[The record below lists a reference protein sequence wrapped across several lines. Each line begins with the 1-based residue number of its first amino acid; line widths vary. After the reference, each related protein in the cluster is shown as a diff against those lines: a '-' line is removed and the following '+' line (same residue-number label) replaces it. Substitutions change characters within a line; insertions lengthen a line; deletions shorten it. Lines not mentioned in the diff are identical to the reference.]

1 MKRKENNN
9 NYDKLGFPAGM
20 TYAHRSSLRK
30 ECSRFLR
37 FAYLVDFLAYEALSQ
52 IYIGSLEKMIDR
64 IVLLDETAD
73 MEMIMTMVFDETN
86 QAGQAPRGSEPMF
99 LQTVSL
105 NDNKEL
111 PAHEIVEVKIDD
123 FVLPPRG
130 TSVEEDFDLLA
141 HIEKEEPKD
150 PNAPEE
156 EEESNYGDEDDGVPD
171 EKF

>member
-1 MKRKENNN
+1 
-9 NYDKLGFPAGM
+9 
-20 TYAHRSSLRK
+20 
-30 ECSRFLR
+30 
-37 FAYLVDFLAYEALSQ
+37 
-52 IYIGSLEKMIDR
+52 
-64 IVLLDETAD
+64 
-73 MEMIMTMVFDETN
+73 
-86 QAGQAPRGSEPMF
+86 MF